1 MRCVQ
6 FDKLYHV
13 SNADTKFFVARNLWT
28 GDRKVAYIVELKNL
42 PGDSA
47 WNSGILIGTSK
58 ISAQ

>member
-13 SNADTKFFVARNLWT
+13 SNVDTKFFVARNLWT

-58 ISAQ
+58 IGAQ